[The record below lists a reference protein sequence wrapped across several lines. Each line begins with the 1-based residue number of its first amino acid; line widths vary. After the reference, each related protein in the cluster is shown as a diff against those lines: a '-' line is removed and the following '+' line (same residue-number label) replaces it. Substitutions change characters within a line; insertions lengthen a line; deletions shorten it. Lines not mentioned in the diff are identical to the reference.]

1 MGKALYRKHRPKKL
15 SEIVGQP
22 HITQTLSNA
31 LASGQVGHA
40 YLLTGPRGTGKTS
53 IARIL
58 AHEVN
63 GLPYGDDSI
72 HLDIIE
78 IDAASNRRIDEIRD
92 LRDKIHIAPTS
103 AKYKVYIIDE
113 VHMLTREAFNAL
125 LKTLEEPPEHA
136 IFILATTEAHKLPD
150 TIISRTQRFSLKPV
164 AIDLVTQHLQTIAAA
179 ENIAIDKDALEL
191 VAQHG
196 QGSFRDSISFLDQV
210 RMLGDGTVSRHTVE
224 TALGRASEQLIAEIV
239 EGISSHDMALIQKSL
254 DEARE
259 ATAQPA
265 ALASQLAEALRNL
278 LFDQNPADP
287 HAIKDTINQLM
298 TVVNSPN
305 PQLALELALFTP
317 TDRPTTSPSDQ
328 PKPSTPTSQTSPTP
342 ETTNPATEKTVKSS
356 ENPETPAKSDVE
368 TNETDMSDAT
378 DAPTPGDWQDI
389 LAELKGNHNTLYGI
403 VRMANPTFQPGVITL
418 GFKFAFHKKR
428 ISEARYTQILS
439 TTAQSVLGHPIKV
452 QIVQDKAG
460 PQQQQ
465 QSPLAA
471 KQNAN
476 LDAIADVFGDDIDV
490 SDA

>member
-31 LASGQVGHA
+31 LSSGQVGHA

-63 GLPYGDDSI
+63 DLPYEDDSI

-78 IDAASNRRIDEIRD
+78 IDAASNRRIDEIRE

-164 AIDLVTQHLQTIAAA
+164 AIDLVTQHLQTIAEA
-179 ENIAIDKDALEL
+179 EGIKINDDALEL

-210 RMLGDGTVSRHTVE
+210 RMLSDNTITKDTVE
-224 TALGRASEQLIAEIV
+224 TALGRASEQLV
-239 EGISSHDMALIQKSL
+239 SDLVQGISAHDMTLVQKSL
-254 DEARE
+254 AEARE
-259 ATAQPA
+259 AAAQPA
-265 ALASQLAEALRNL
+265 EVASQLADALRTL
-278 LFDQNPADP
+278 LFDHSTADP
-287 HAIKDTINQLM
+287 QTIKDIIRQLM
-298 TVVNSPN
+298 DVASAPN
-305 PQLALELALFTP
+305 PQLALELALFNPGIAAVQSPQPTQLKAQTP
-317 TDRPTTSPSDQ
+317 IEQVTP
-328 PKPSTPTSQTSPTP
+328 PKPSKPKPQPEPTAEPTP
-342 ETTNPATEKTVKSS
+342 E
-356 ENPETPAKSDVE
+356 PAKTTEEDDVP
-368 TNETDMSDAT
+368 TETDISSAT

-389 LAELKGNHNTLYGI
+389 LAQLKGSHNTLYGI
-403 VRMANPTFQPGVITL
+403 VRMATPSFEPGVVTL

-428 ISEARYTQILS
+428 ISDARYTEILA
-439 TTAQSVLGHPIKV
+439 TTAQSVLGHPVKV
-452 QIVQDKAG
+452 QVVLDKASKQDKPPETA
-460 PQQQQ
+460 PDKP
-465 QSPLAA
+465 SL
-471 KQNAN
+471 NTIT
-476 LDAIADVFGDDIDV
+476 DIFGDNIAV

>member
-15 SEIVGQP
+15 SEIVGQT

-31 LASGQVGHA
+31 LSSGQVGHA

-63 GLPYGDDSI
+63 GLPYEDDSI

-78 IDAASNRRIDEIRD
+78 IDAASNRRIDEIRE

-164 AIDLVTQHLQTIAAA
+164 AIDLVTQHLQSIARS
-179 ENIAIDKDALEL
+179 EGIKIDDDALEL

-210 RMLGDGTVSRHTVE
+210 RMLSDDMISRDTVE
-224 TALGRASEQLIAEIV
+224 TALGRASEQLISDLVQAV
-239 EGISSHDMALIQKSL
+239 NARDATLVQKSL
-254 DEARE
+254 AEARE
-259 ATAQPA
+259 AAAQPA
-265 ALASQLAEALRNL
+265 EVASQLADALRTM
-278 LFDQNPADP
+278 LFDHNSADP
-287 HAIKDTINQLM
+287 QMIKDIIRQLM
-298 TVVNSPN
+298 DVASAPN
-305 PQLALELALFTP
+305 PQLALELALFNPDVVTVQSPPPAQHKAQAPTKQATP
-317 TDRPTTSPSDQ
+317 PKAPEPQ
-328 PKPSTPTSQTSPTP
+328 PEPVVETATKPV
-342 ETTNPATEKTVKSS
+342 EKTQ
-356 ENPETPAKSDVE
+356 EDETPVK
-368 TNETDMSDAT
+368 TDISSAT

-389 LAELKGNHNTLYGI
+389 LSQLKGNHNTLYGI
-403 VRMANPTFQPGVITL
+403 VRMATPSFEPGVVTL
-418 GFKFAFHKKR
+418 GFKFAFHKNR
-428 ISEARYTQILS
+428 ISDARYTDILAK
-439 TTAQSVLGHPIKV
+439 TAQSVLGHPIKV
-452 QIVQDKAG
+452 LVVMDKSSG
-460 PQQQQ
+460 SDKPQEATPDKP
-465 QSPLAA
+465 SL
-471 KQNAN
+471 NSIT
-476 LDAIADVFGDDIDV
+476 DIFGDDIAV